1 MHSTAGASLRCS
13 IFLEGP
19 ELSFVVMYRVGLSVF
34 WSPSVK
40 SACGYVSDS
49 ARVGAGYERRK
60 VREAQEAEDRM
71 GAANA
76 VTHMDFLYT

>member
-1 MHSTAGASLRCS
+1 M
-13 IFLEGP
+13 
-19 ELSFVVMYRVGLSVF
+19 VMYRVDSSVV

-40 SACGYVSDS
+40 IACGYIPES
-49 ARVGAGYERRK
+49 ARLRAGYERRK